1 MDMKW
6 IFLGFVA
13 FGAGFLAGMSACG
26 HTGRLPGE
34 LRVLTRCDTVRI
46 TSPPRLAVRYLKAD
60 TVYLPSPGGT
70 DSVRAVVPFE
80 QAEYAGDG
88 YRAYVSGYRPRLD
101 SLVTVRS
108 FTTAQCAPRVQRF
121 SIGLQAGY
129 GITPR
134 GFQPYI
140 GVGVSYKINL

>member
-1 MDMKW
+1 MKMM
-6 IFLGFVA
+6 FVGVVA
-13 FGAGFLAGMSACG
+13 FGAGFIAGITACG
-26 HTGRLPGE
+26 QKETLPGE
-34 LRVLTRCDTVRI
+34 LRVLTRVDTVRI
-46 TSPPRLAVRYLKAD
+46 TSPPRVAVRYLKVD
-60 TVYLPSPGGT
+60 TVYLPAAEGA
-70 DSVRAVVPFE
+70 DSVRAVVPLE
-80 QAEYAGDG
+80 QAEYSGDG

-108 FTTAQCAPRVQRF
+108 FTAQSTARAPRF

-134 GFQPYI
+134 GFQPYL

>member
-1 MDMKW
+1 M
-6 IFLGFVA
+6 
-13 FGAGFLAGMSACG
+13 
-26 HTGRLPGE
+26 
-34 LRVLTRCDTVRI
+34 
-46 TSPPRLAVRYLKAD
+46 KAD
-60 TVYLPSPGGT
+60 TVYLPAAEGA
-70 DSVRAVVPFE
+70 DSVRAVVPLE
-80 QAEYAGDG
+80 QTEYSGDG

-108 FTTAQCAPRVQRF
+108 FTAQSTARAPRF

-134 GFQPYI
+134 GFQPYL

>member
-1 MDMKW
+1 MNK
-6 IFLGFVA
+6 IFIGAVA
-13 FGAGFLAGMSACG
+13 FGAGFLAGMTACG
-26 HTGRLPGE
+26 RTETLPGE
-34 LRVLTRCDTVRI
+34 VRVLTRVDTVRI
-46 TSPPRLAVRYLKAD
+46 TSPPRVAVRYVKAD
-60 TVYLPSPGGT
+60 TVYLPSAEWA
-70 DSVRAVVPFE
+70 DSVRAVVPVE

-101 SLVTVRS
+101 SLVTVR
-108 FTTAQCAPRVQRF
+108 THTVECAPRPHRF